1 LLTHLVG
8 PDWEPGDE
16 MLLAVIR
23 RFRVLVGR
31 RAAGEPVQ
39 YIKGY
44 AEFRGLRLIA
54 GPGVFVPRDSTEFLA
69 EQAIRRLRRRPSPV
83 HVDMATGSGPVALAV
98 AHEVPRAEVHGAD
111 LAAKPIRTARANA
124 RRLGLGVH

>member
-1 LLTHLVG
+1 MTADELIDEAVDLLEGSDAIDHWQPDRERVDAEEILTHLVG

-16 MLLAVIR
+16 MPLAVIR

-39 YIKGY
+39 HIKGY

-54 GPGVFVPRDSTEFLA
+54 GPGAFVPPDSTECLP
-69 EQAIRRLRRRPSPV
+69 EQAIR
-83 HVDMATGSGPVALAV
+83 
-98 AHEVPRAEVHGAD
+98 
-111 LAAKPIRTARANA
+111 
-124 RRLGLGVH
+124 